1 MISIASRVGNV
12 SGKEPWVEIDSGS
25 LTCCRHG
32 MGRKEGFCS
41 PCINN
46 SHCSNP
52 RKFSA
57 GILSHFSRV
66 RLFETQSTVAR
77 QAPLSMGFSRQ
88 EHCCHALLWGSFPTQ
103 GSNPHLSGHL
113 HWQMDSLPLAPPGKP
128 QRIQTLMGKGTFQP
142 QGLWEHQDSNAA
154 LDQEYSMVILQ
165 LRHLWDTVPQTWD
178 ARVRGIPG

>member
-1 MISIASRVGNV
+1 MKNCKKKHERLYGTSRIKNTNHEDPLKKKKYHQMKMNILHPGML
-12 SGKEPWVEIDSGS
+12 SCCS
-25 LTCCRHG
+25 L
-32 MGRKEGFCS
+32 
-41 PCINN
+41 
-46 SHCSNP
+46 
-52 RKFSA
+52 
-57 GILSHFSRV
+57 V
-66 RLFETQSTVAR
+66 RLCATLFTVAR

-103 GSNPHLSGHL
+103 GSNPHLSRHL